1 MSEEHFDFEKMN
13 DQIST
18 LSGLAETRLATDEA
32 YHKQIGN
39 WEMYL
44 ENTPLPDFALAGV
57 LLLGGGRFYKSQ
69 IRIVT
74 KPGPDVMDIRCI
86 KSEDGSFDLKALPRG
101 EPAKIA
107 LAIPLKNVV
116 FEQAGEYT
124 VEIVIDD
131 VCIHIV
137 ELHVIQ
143 E

>member
-1 MSEEHFDFEKMN
+1 MQPKIEFAFLCEYALAPNNQLSALTMIDFFAIK
-13 DQIST
+13 T
-18 LSGLAETRLATDEA
+18 CPETTAF
-32 YHKQIGN
+32 Y
-39 WEMYL
+39 
-44 ENTPLPDFALAGV
+44 LAGV